1 MLYDFWE
8 FRVIM
13 VCSSTERVTVLFC
26 VCCRLDEEELILKEE
41 CCSGGDDAPA
51 LGPASVSECAA
62 AERKRCSDSLKLGP
76 DSMALSSP
84 DLSEKEYPDVVD
96 CCIILLALL
105 RALVAFAPPPPN
117 GEV

>member
-26 VCCRLDEEELILKEE
+26 VCCRLDEEVILKEE
-41 CCSGGDDAPA
+41 CCIGGDDAPA
-51 LGPASVSECAA
+51 PAPAPGASVSECAA
-62 AERKRCSDSLKLGP
+62 ADRKRCSDSLKLGP

-84 DLSEKEYPDVVD
+84 DLSE
-96 CCIILLALL
+96 
-105 RALVAFAPPPPN
+105 
-117 GEV
+117 

>member
-1 MLYDFWE
+1 MKALIHSFIHSMWYDFWE

-26 VCCRLDEEELILKEE
+26 VCCRLLDEEVILKEE
-41 CCSGGDDAPA
+41 CCSGASVA
-51 LGPASVSECAA
+51 AAAASVSECAA

-84 DLSEKEYPDVVD
+84 DRSE
-96 CCIILLALL
+96 
-105 RALVAFAPPPPN
+105 
-117 GEV
+117 

>member
-26 VCCRLDEEELILKEE
+26 VCCRLDEEVILKEE

-62 AERKRCSDSLKLGP
+62 ADRKRCSDSLKLGP

-84 DLSEKEYPDVVD
+84 DLSE
-96 CCIILLALL
+96 
-105 RALVAFAPPPPN
+105 
-117 GEV
+117 